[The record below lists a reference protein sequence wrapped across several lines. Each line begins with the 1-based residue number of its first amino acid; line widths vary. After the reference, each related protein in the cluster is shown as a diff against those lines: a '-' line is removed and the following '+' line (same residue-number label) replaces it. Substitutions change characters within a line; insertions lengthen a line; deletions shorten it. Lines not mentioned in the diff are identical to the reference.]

1 MLPKAKPSFSFWK
14 KRKGP
19 KEKPALKVAMIML
32 VFLMIYAP
40 AFALDIPLGWRL
52 PGEQDFY
59 SDWESY
65 SNLYPEPYH
74 IEADFNS
81 DGQLDEAW
89 ILLRSRGSGWGLFVF
104 MGGGGKPQQLI
115 ESVFPDAQFL
125 AIRVAN
131 PGLYKV
137 YKEGGAVANLVLVSK
152 AINLFEYQG
161 DNIIFYWDAA
171 SDGFKMA
178 HPAE

>member
-1 MLPKAKPSFSFWK
+1 MKH
-14 KRKGP
+14 
-19 KEKPALKVAMIML
+19 V
-32 VFLMIYAP
+32 
-40 AFALDIPLGWRL
+40 FALLSFFIITCITLPVYALDLPSGWRL

-59 SDWESY
+59 DDWERY

-74 IEADFNS
+74 ITADFDS
-81 DGQLDEAW
+81 DGLPDEAW

-104 MGGGGKPQQLI
+104 MGGGGKPKQLI

-137 YKEGGAVANLVLVSK
+137 SREGGGVANLVLVSK

-161 DNIIFYWDAA
+161 DNIIFYWDGAI
-171 SDGFKMA
+171 DGFKKA